1 MYIVILY
8 CLILLAAIIH
18 VFEEYYTGWLDYA
31 QKYARNVKK
40 VDFIVINIIFVII
53 VFIST
58 LLVILTQTQT
68 IFNLAVVFLIF
79 INALIHL
86 VPSIVLKRYI
96 PGLMSAVLGYLP
108 ISIWIIVFDYI
119 NKQFSLVEIFI
130 SFIIG
135 LLLMALP
142 FIYQIVFRKNAIKIK
157 LK

>member
-1 MYIVILY
+1 MVILILY
-8 CLILLAAIIH
+8 GLILLAAIIH
-18 VFEEYYTGWLDYA
+18 VLEEYYTGWLDYA
-31 QKYARNVKK
+31 QKYAKNVKK

-79 INALIHL
+79 INALIHII
-86 VPSIVLKRYI
+86 PSIVLRRYI
-96 PGLMSAVLGYLP
+96 PGLISALIGYLP
-108 ISIWIIVFDYI
+108 VSIWIIGYDYVS
-119 NKQFSLVEIFI
+119 KQFNLMEIFI
-130 SFIIG
+130 SLIIG

-142 FIYQIVFRKNAIKIK
+142 FIYQAVFKKNTIKIM